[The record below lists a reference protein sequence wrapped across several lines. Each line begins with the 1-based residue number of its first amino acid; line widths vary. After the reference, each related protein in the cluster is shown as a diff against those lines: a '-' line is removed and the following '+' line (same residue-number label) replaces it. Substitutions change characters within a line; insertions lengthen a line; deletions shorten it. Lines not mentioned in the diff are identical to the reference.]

1 MKVYW
6 LFLDSLFRG
15 SCFSNPNCGMNMHC
29 FSGEMQEIAYIEN
42 TNSMLKIFFL
52 PNNIDNLNKISHVM
66 LFKKKKKE
74 CIKEV
79 I

>member
-1 MKVYW
+1 
-6 LFLDSLFRG
+6 
-15 SCFSNPNCGMNMHC
+15 MHC

-66 LFKKKKKE
+66 LFKKKKKKE

>member
-1 MKVYW
+1 
-6 LFLDSLFRG
+6 
-15 SCFSNPNCGMNMHC
+15 MHC

-66 LFKKKKKE
+66 LFKKKKRVYKGSNLTTG
-74 CIKEV
+74 
-79 I
+79 